1 MSRLAKAVAL
11 LALVTPALARA
22 EFLEIRQTVFG
33 MD

>member
-1 MSRLAKAVAL
+1 L

>member
-1 MSRLAKAVAL
+1 MRCILSTVAL
-11 LALVTPALARA
+11 LGLVASAGARA